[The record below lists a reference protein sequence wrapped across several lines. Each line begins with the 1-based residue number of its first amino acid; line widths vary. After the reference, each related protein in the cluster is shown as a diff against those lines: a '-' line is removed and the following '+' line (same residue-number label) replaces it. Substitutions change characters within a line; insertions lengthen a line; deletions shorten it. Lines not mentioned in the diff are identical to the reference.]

1 MGPRDAAPQMR
12 GAEGRITN
20 VFVLMLE
27 NHSFDHVFAMSGIP
41 GITVA
46 DLSDQNT
53 YTPSGS
59 TAPTT
64 CHVRDGAPSSMS
76 TDPAH
81 EFPDVLRQLCN
92 VATCGSDD
100 DGADCYRGGAYPPVN
115 LSGFAASYATSRS
128 EGTGIPAP
136 DRVGDIMACFHTE
149 TQLPVIYQLARQY
162 AICDGWFASMPGPT
176 WPNRFFVHGASSS
189 GMDRGPTL
197 GEDIEWESV
206 HGFTYANGSI
216 FDALSSAGHEYRLYQ
231 DKDNQF
237 SDRPSNWAQGGW
249 ISQVAALKGIS
260 LFDIRSLRHFAADL
274 QEPAYGQC
282 RYTFIEPNF
291 GASFLSRQ
299 GGEPGPR
306 YTGGSSQ
313 HPEDDM
319 YGGEA
324 LIKHVYEAIRNSP
337 VWGTSLLVIVY
348 DEHGGF
354 YDSVKPGVAP
364 PPDDL
369 SPEEARARKLNRYG
383 FDFGHYGPRVPAVV
397 VSPLIAKGTVDHTVY
412 DHSSILRTLGRW
424 LDLPPLTR
432 RDAQANDVL
441 HLLRGPAR
449 GDDDCP
455 RALVEPARPEPVVG
469 TVGGP
474 EGTGGG
480 PEGTAAPLPE
490 AGNST
495 GFLRILLK
503 AELELAGSDRGR
515 AKGVIEEFGKISSPA
530 HARDYAERMW
540 HAIVGAP
547 ERPGK

>member
-1 MGPRDAAPQMR
+1 MDPADEAPRTV
-12 GAEGRITN
+12 GAEHGITN

-46 DLSDQNT
+46 ALGDRNI
-53 YTPSGS
+53 YTPPGGV
-59 TAPTT
+59 TPTT
-64 CHVRDGAPSSMS
+64 CRVRDGAPWSMS
-76 TDPAH
+76 TDPGH

-92 VATCGSDD
+92 VAPCSSDD
-100 DGADCYRGGAYPPVN
+100 DHGDCYRGGAYPPVD
-115 LSGFAASYATSRS
+115 LSGFAASYATSDS
-128 EGTGIPAP
+128 EATGPPPP
-136 DRVGDIMACFHTE
+136 DRVCDIMACFHTE
-149 TQLPVIYQLARQY
+149 TQLPVIYQLAREY
-162 AICDGWFASMPGPT
+162 AICDAWFSSLPGPT
-176 WPNRFFVHGASSS
+176 WPNRFFVHGGSSS
-189 GMDRGPTL
+189 GMDRSPAL
-197 GEDIEWESV
+197 VEEIEWETV

-216 FDALSSAGHEYRLYQ
+216 FDALSAAGHDYRLYQ

-237 SDRPSNWAQGGW
+237 SDRPSPFAQGGW

-260 LFDIRSLRHFAADL
+260 LLDIRSLNRFAADL
-274 QEPAYGQC
+274 HDPAYRQC

-324 LIKHVYEAIRNSP
+324 LIKHVYEAIRSSP
-337 VWGTSLLVIVY
+337 VWDTSLLVIVY

-354 YDSVKPGVAP
+354 YDSVKPGPAP

-369 SPEEARARKLNRYG
+369 SPEEVRARQLNQYG

-397 VSPLIAKGTVDHTVY
+397 VSPLIPKGTVDHTVY
-412 DHSSILRTLGRW
+412 DHTSILRTLGRW
-424 LDLPPLTR
+424 LDLPPLTC
-432 RDAQANDVL
+432 RDAQANDLL
-441 HLLRGPAR
+441 HLLDSPGRR
-449 GDDDCP
+449 DEDCP
-455 RALVEPARPEPVVG
+455 WALVEPALPEPVVDIEGDG
-469 TVGGP
+469 TDNAAPDASLP
-474 EGTGGG
+474 EG
-480 PEGTAAPLPE
+480 
-490 AGNST
+490 GNTT

-515 AKGVIEEFGKISSPA
+515 AEGIVHEFARISSTA
-530 HARDYAERMW
+530 QARDYVERMW
-540 HAIVGAP
+540 HTIARAP
-547 ERPGK
+547 EPRR